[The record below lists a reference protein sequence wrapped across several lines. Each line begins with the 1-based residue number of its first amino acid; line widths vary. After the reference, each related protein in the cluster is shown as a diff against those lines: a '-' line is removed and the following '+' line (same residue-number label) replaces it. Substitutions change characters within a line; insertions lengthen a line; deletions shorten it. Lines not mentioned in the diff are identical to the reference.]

1 MAATATYEDNLWS
14 QQFDSSAVRQF
25 DTQQFDT
32 QQFDTQ
38 QFDTQQFDTQ
48 QFDTQQFDTQQFNTQ
63 QFDRRRERENNLD
76 DRQQKRR
83 KVSLTG
89 VREDNEMRVGGHR
102 PSWTS

>member
-32 QQFDTQ
+32 QQFDS
-38 QFDTQQFDTQ
+38 
-48 QFDTQQFDTQQFNTQ
+48 
-63 QFDRRRERENNLD
+63 DRRREGENNLD

>member
-14 QQFDSSAVRQF
+14 QQF

-48 QFDTQQFDTQQFNTQ
+48 QFDTQQFDTQQFDS
-63 QFDRRRERENNLD
+63 DRRRERENNLD
-76 DRQQKRR
+76 DRQKKRR

-89 VREDNEMRVGGHR
+89 VREDNEMRHRPSWTDRGHR